1 MSFRKRI
8 TSLISLRQQT
18 RSRNRNSAI
27 TRRLLV
33 ESMEARR
40 LLTTIDLATLT
51 ASEGMTLYGATGGEL
66 SGFSVSD
73 AGDVNGDGLDD
84 LIVSSKEQSRF
95 GFFVAGASYLVYG
108 STTMPA
114 SIDLGTIG
122 TAGVTFQGV
131 KGTGRFGYSVSAAGD
146 VNADGFDDLI
156 MSAPFGLG
164 PMNEANAGDTYVF
177 FGSASL
183 PSVISANSAN
193 VTIFGAEAQDRSGIS
208 VSGAGDVNGDG
219 YDDMVI
225 GAHLADAAGNAK
237 SGAGESYVIYGGAS
251 MPATIDL
258 ATLGTAGVTIYGS
271 GAGDQLGL
279 SVSGAGDVNG
289 DGFADVILGAGY
301 ADTTSPVRSTG
312 GESYV
317 IFGGTA
323 LPATIDLAVP
333 ASTFITI
340 LGVQGGDFAGYTVG
354 GGGDVNGD
362 GFDELL
368 INAPGGDGPG
378 ANTRTTAGDS
388 YVVFG
393 SASLPPTIDL
403 LTLGTAGI
411 TIFGADAGDAG
422 IDVNTG
428 GFISTAGDV
437 NADGYDDLIIGKER
451 ADAASNAKSGA
462 GDSIVVFGGPS
473 LPTTIDLFTLGSAGI
488 TIFGAGAADN
498 NGVSVS
504 SAGDVNG
511 DGFADLLTGAFLADG
526 VNNLRSSSGESYLI
540 YGSNTFTSS
549 VTHPGT
555 SSAET
560 LTGTAAAN
568 VMVGG
573 RGNDILLGNGGA
585 DVFNGGEGNDTI
597 AVSILPFKRASG
609 GNGDDTLRLDGS
621 GLTLDLT
628 TLADN
633 RLQGIEL
640 IDITGSG
647 INTLTL
653 NYREVLN
660 ISDESNQLIV
670 RRNGGD
676 VVNIGSGWTQGAD
689 QLIGSDN
696 FQTYTQGIATLLIE
710 DTTPVGSSG
719 DDAFV
724 LTYLGSNN
732 TGSLNITLAT
742 NGGPIIDVGTYPMNV
757 PLVID
762 GLGGT
767 DSVRINGTSGGD
779 SFIVNSAGITINGA
793 SLTLSNFESRTLAA
807 NAGNDLYQFDTT
819 SPLGLYSIIESGV
832 GIDTINLAS
841 STLPVTLNLGLAATQ
856 VVNTNLSLIL
866 SSASTIENATGGSAD
881 DVLTGNSLANT
892 LVGGNGNDTLAGG
905 RGSDTMSGGAG
916 NDTYVFDLPSSSE
929 LDTLNESANQ
939 GTDLLNFAAL
949 ALPVTLNLG
958 LTSNQLVHTSRRIRL
973 NSATA
978 FENVTS
984 GSGND
989 TLIGNNA
996 ANVLTSGSGNDTLT
1010 GGRGNDRLFGGIGD
1024 DTYIFGQAPS
1034 AEADQVTEL
1043 SGQGTDRLSFSD
1055 VTTAVTLSLAS
1066 TSVQTVHTNRTLKL
1080 NSASVIEDAAGGTA
1094 DDILTGNNLNNLLRG
1109 GAGDDILVGSAGADQ
1124 LFGEAGRDILIGG
1137 NGLDTL
1143 DGGTEED
1150 ILIAGRT
1157 TSDTVNSNLNALRT
1171 EWKSANSYSTRITNL
1186 RTGVGPSNS
1195 SLKAT
1200 VNVLNDAGEDDVLT
1214 GGTETDWHFAAVDD
1228 VINDLFVGEVL
1239 ERLNVPVSLLQTS
1252 QTGAQIA
1259 ANPAITFFE
1268 TGTVNG
1274 TSLDF
1279 TSGAAGDDKYLFEW
1293 NLLPAGA
1300 RGELEIAVTID
1311 HTALTVDN
1319 DFIFGLTDGVNF
1331 NAWERSDN
1339 SGGSWWK
1346 REDAVS
1352 GTSVAGFTFVK
1363 GSLATVEPFT
1373 IRFRIPAGGA
1383 LTQLMINEGTDSI
1396 TDGFATNPLNG
1407 NNALKFFMARQGAS
1421 EDYRVNSVQIS
1432 VVEYV

>member
-1 MSFRKRI
+1 MSVLQRVSSLFGRAKRPSRI
-8 TSLISLRQQT
+8 IPLRRPVQKR
-18 RSRNRNSAI
+18 RSD
-27 TRRLLV
+27 RRRMLV
-33 ESMEARR
+33 ESMEDRR
-40 LLTTIDLATLT
+40 LLTTIDLAALT
-51 ASEGMTLYGATGGEL
+51 ASEGMTLYGAAGLEL

-84 LIVSSKEQSRF
+84 LIVSSKNQSRS

-122 TAGVTFQGV
+122 TAGVIFQGV
-131 KGTGRFGYSVSAAGD
+131 KGTGEFGYSVSAAGD

-156 MSAPFGLG
+156 MSAPFGVG

-183 PSVISANSAN
+183 PSVITANSAN

-219 YDDMVI
+219 YDDIVI
-225 GAHLADAAGNAK
+225 GANLADAAGNAK
-237 SGAGESYVIYGGAS
+237 SMAGESYIIYGGVS

-258 ATLGTAGVTIYGS
+258 GTLGTAGMTIYGS
-271 GAGDQLGL
+271 GASDQLGL

-289 DGFADVILGAGY
+289 DGFADVILGAGN
-301 ADTTSPVRSTG
+301 ADTTSPIRSVN

-317 IFGGTA
+317 IFGGSA

-333 ASTFITI
+333 ASTFTTI
-340 LGVQGGDFAGYTVG
+340 LGVQTGDLAGYTVG

-362 GFDELL
+362 GFDDLL
-368 INAPGGDGPG
+368 INAPGGDGLH
-378 ANTRTTAGDS
+378 ANTGATAGDS

-411 TIFGADAGDAG
+411 TIYGADAGDAG

-428 GFISTAGDV
+428 GFISNAGDL

-451 ADAASNAKSGA
+451 ADAASNAKATA
-462 GDSIVVFGGPS
+462 GESNVIFGGPS
-473 LPTTIDLFTLGSAGI
+473 LPSTIDLLRPFGPSTGSSIVVNVNGNNNPFLAGAPNGTSALGDSAPAQSPTLALTGFDLTQPFTFSAIGGFNFGGGVPTVSADGSPGNVAMNAGTLGISGPSGIRWNGLVGVFLDDSVPGGTAPAPLNSGTAFTTLSPGLRQIFWIGDGLTGTGTGDVQQFFAPPGATRLFLGASDGSGWFNNSGVSQVTINPSPVPGI

-511 DGFADLLTGAFLADG
+511 DGFADLLTGSFLADG
-526 VNNLRSSSGESYLI
+526 LNNLRSASGESYLI

-555 SSAET
+555 SSPET

-585 DVFNGGEGNDTI
+585 DVLNGGEGDDTI
-597 AVSILPFKRASG
+597 AVSTLPFQRVTG

-640 IDITGSG
+640 IDITGTG

-653 NYREVLN
+653 SYREVLN

-676 VVNIGSGWTQGAD
+676 IVNIGSGWTQGAD
-689 QLIGSDN
+689 QLIGADN
-696 FQTYTQGIATLLIE
+696 FKTYNQGIATLLIE
-710 DTTPVGSSG
+710 DTTPVGTSG

-724 LTYLGSNN
+724 LTYLGTNN
-732 TGSLNITLAT
+732 TGNLNITLST

-762 GLGGT
+762 GLDGT
-767 DSVRINGTSGGD
+767 DSVRINGTSGND
-779 SFIVNSAGITINGA
+779 SFIVTGAGLTLNGA
-793 SLTLSNFESRTLAA
+793 SLSLSNFESRTLSGA
-807 NAGNDLYQFDTT
+807 AGNDLYQFHTT
-819 SPLGLYSIIESGV
+819 SPLGLYSIIEFGV
-832 GIDTINLAS
+832 GVDTINLAS
-841 STLPVTLNLGLAATQ
+841 STLPVTLNLGFAATQ
-856 VVNTNLSLIL
+856 IVNANLSLNL
-866 SSASTIENATGGSAD
+866 GSAATIENATGGSGN
-881 DVLTGNSLANT
+881 DVLTGNSLNNT
-892 LVGGNGNDTLAGG
+892 LIGGNGNDTLAGG
-905 RGSDTMSGGAG
+905 RGSDTMSGGQG
-916 NDTYVFDLPSSSE
+916 NDSYVFDLPSPAE
-929 LDTLNESANQ
+929 LDVLNESTNQ
-939 GTDLLNFAAL
+939 GTDLLDFSAL
-949 ALPVTLNLG
+949 AVPVTLNLG
-958 LTSNQLVHTSRRIRL
+958 LTSNQLVHINRRIRL

-996 ANVLTSGSGNDTLT
+996 VNVLTSGSGNDTLT
-1010 GGRGNDRLFGGIGD
+1010 GGRGSDRLFGGIGD
-1024 DTYIFGQAPS
+1024 DIYVFGLAPS

-1043 SGQGTDRLSFSD
+1043 FNEGTDRLSFLD

-1066 TSVQTVHTNRTLKL
+1066 TAVQTVHTNRTLKL
-1080 NSASVIEDAAGGTA
+1080 NSASVIEDAFGGTA

-1109 GAGDDILVGSAGADQ
+1109 GGGDDILVGSAGADQ

-1157 TSDTVNSNLNALRT
+1157 TSDTVNSNLNDLRT

-1186 RTGVGPSNS
+1186 RTGVGPSNT

-1200 VNVLNDAGEDDVLT
+1200 INVFNDAGEDDVLT
-1214 GGTETDWHFAAVDD
+1214 GGTEADWYFAAVDD
-1228 VINDLFVGEVL
+1228 LINDLFVGEIID
-1239 ERLNVPVSLLQTS
+1239 LL
-1252 QTGAQIA
+1252 
-1259 ANPAITFFE
+1259 
-1268 TGTVNG
+1268 
-1274 TSLDF
+1274 
-1279 TSGAAGDDKYLFEW
+1279 
-1293 NLLPAGA
+1293 
-1300 RGELEIAVTID
+1300 
-1311 HTALTVDN
+1311 
-1319 DFIFGLTDGVNF
+1319 
-1331 NAWERSDN
+1331 
-1339 SGGSWWK
+1339 
-1346 REDAVS
+1346 
-1352 GTSVAGFTFVK
+1352 
-1363 GSLATVEPFT
+1363 
-1373 IRFRIPAGGA
+1373 
-1383 LTQLMINEGTDSI
+1383 
-1396 TDGFATNPLNG
+1396 
-1407 NNALKFFMARQGAS
+1407 
-1421 EDYRVNSVQIS
+1421 
-1432 VVEYV
+1432 

>member
-1 MSFRKRI
+1 MSVLQRVSSLFGRAKRPSRI
-8 TSLISLRQQT
+8 VPLRRPVQKR
-18 RSRNRNSAI
+18 RSD
-27 TRRLLV
+27 RRRMLV
-33 ESMEARR
+33 ESMEDRR
-40 LLTTIDLATLT
+40 LLTTIDLAALA
-51 ASEGMTLYGATGGEL
+51 ASDGMTMYGATGGEL

-84 LIVSSKEQSRF
+84 LIVSSKDQSRS

-108 STTMPA
+108 SPTMPA

-131 KGTGRFGYSVSAAGD
+131 KGTGRFGHSVSAAGD

-156 MSAPFGLG
+156 MSAPFGVG
-164 PMNEANAGDTYVF
+164 PMNEALAGDTYVF

-183 PSVISANSAN
+183 PSVINANSAN

-225 GAHLADAAGNAK
+225 GANLADAAGNAK
-237 SGAGESYVIYGGAS
+237 SGAGESYVIFGGAS

-258 ATLGTAGVTIYGS
+258 ATLGTAGITIYGS
-271 GAGDQLGL
+271 GASDQLGL

-301 ADTTSPVRSTG
+301 ADTTTSPIRSTG

-340 LGVQGGDFAGYTVG
+340 LGVQGGDLAGYTVG

-362 GFDELL
+362 GFDDLL

-378 ANTRTTAGDS
+378 ANTRLTAGDS

-393 SASLPPTIDL
+393 SVSLPATIDL

-411 TIFGADAGDAG
+411 TIFGADVGDAAV
-422 IDVNTG
+422 DVNTG
-428 GFISTAGDV
+428 GFISTAGDL

-451 ADAASNAKSGA
+451 ADAASNAKLTA
-462 GDSIVVFGGPS
+462 GESIVIFGGPN
-473 LPTTIDLFTLGSAGI
+473 LPSTIDLLTLGSAGI

-526 VNNLRSSSGESYLI
+526 NNNLRSASGESYLI

-555 SSAET
+555 SSPET

-585 DVFNGGEGNDTI
+585 DVLNGGEGDDTI
-597 AVSILPFKRASG
+597 AVSTLPFQRVTG

-640 IDITGSG
+640 IDITGTG

-689 QLIGSDN
+689 QLVGSDN
-696 FQTYTQGIATLLIE
+696 FKTYNQGIATLLIE
-710 DTTPVGSSG
+710 DTTPVGTSG

-724 LTYLGSNN
+724 LTYLGTNN
-732 TGSLNITLAT
+732 TGNLNITLST

-762 GLGGT
+762 GLDGT
-767 DSVRINGTSGGD
+767 DSVRINGTSNGD
-779 SFIVNSAGITINGA
+779 SFIVTSAGLTINGA
-793 SLTLSNFESRTLAA
+793 SLSLSNFESRTLAGA
-807 NAGNDLYQFDTT
+807 AGNDLYQFDTT

-832 GIDTINLAS
+832 GVDTINLAS
-841 STLPVTLNLGLAATQ
+841 STLPVTLNLGFAATQ
-856 VVNTNLSLIL
+856 VVNANLSLNL
-866 SSASTIENATGGSAD
+866 GSAATIESATGGSGND
-881 DVLTGNSLANT
+881 FLTGNSLNNT
-892 LVGGNGNDTLAGG
+892 LIGGNGNDTLAGG
-905 RGSDTMSGGAG
+905 RGSDTMSGGQG
-916 NDTYVFDLPSSSE
+916 NDSYVFDLPSPGE
-929 LDTLNESANQ
+929 LDVLNESTNQ
-939 GTDLLNFAAL
+939 GTDLLNFSAL
-949 ALPVTLNLG
+949 AVPVTMNLG
-958 LTSNQLVHTSRRIRL
+958 LTSNQLVHINRRIRL

-1010 GGRGNDRLFGGIGD
+1010 GGRGSDRLFGGIGD
-1024 DTYIFGQAPS
+1024 DIYVFGLAPS

-1043 SGQGTDRLSFSD
+1043 FNEGTDRLSFLD

-1066 TSVQTVHTNRTLKL
+1066 TAVQTVHTNRTLKL
-1080 NSASVIEDAAGGTA
+1080 NSASVIEDAFGGTC
-1094 DDILTGNNLNNLLRG
+1094 RRYPHWQ
-1109 GAGDDILVGSAGADQ
+1109 Q
-1124 LFGEAGRDILIGG
+1124 LE
-1137 NGLDTL
+1137 
-1143 DGGTEED
+1143 
-1150 ILIAGRT
+1150 
-1157 TSDTVNSNLNALRT
+1157 
-1171 EWKSANSYSTRITNL
+1171 
-1186 RTGVGPSNS
+1186 
-1195 SLKAT
+1195 
-1200 VNVLNDAGEDDVLT
+1200 
-1214 GGTETDWHFAAVDD
+1214 
-1228 VINDLFVGEVL
+1228 
-1239 ERLNVPVSLLQTS
+1239 Q
-1252 QTGAQIA
+1252 
-1259 ANPAITFFE
+1259 
-1268 TGTVNG
+1268 
-1274 TSLDF
+1274 
-1279 TSGAAGDDKYLFEW
+1279 
-1293 NLLPAGA
+1293 
-1300 RGELEIAVTID
+1300 
-1311 HTALTVDN
+1311 
-1319 DFIFGLTDGVNF
+1319 
-1331 NAWERSDN
+1331 
-1339 SGGSWWK
+1339 
-1346 REDAVS
+1346 
-1352 GTSVAGFTFVK
+1352 
-1363 GSLATVEPFT
+1363 LAS
-1373 IRFRIPAGGA
+1373 RR
-1383 LTQLMINEGTDSI
+1383 
-1396 TDGFATNPLNG
+1396 
-1407 NNALKFFMARQGAS
+1407 R
-1421 EDYRVNSVQIS
+1421 RR
-1432 VVEYV
+1432 